1 MKLALHLAFA
11 LLMTAMPSN
20 GRAADVLD
28 AEAQRVAA
36 RFVKLAGS
44 EDNAVALALA
54 LHHGV
59 PVQIVAAGDDDDALP
74 DAITVET
81 PTGPMSWHDVRI
93 ALLHAQDVLLR
104 AGMTRATPA
113 ALQAA
118 LVGGEVDS
126 PSQGRIVVRG
136 VLQMRVE
143 GLSWVDIARVTS
155 PAAPQPAFLGR

>member
-1 MKLALHLAFA
+1 MKLAPRLALA
-11 LLMTAMPSN
+11 LLM
-20 GRAADVLD
+20 AATLATGKAEDALD
-28 AEAQRVAA
+28 PEALRIAT

-54 LHHGV
+54 LHHGK
-59 PVQIVAAGDDDDALP
+59 PVQLLAEGDETGALP
-74 DAITVET
+74 EAITVET

-104 AGMTRATPA
+104 AGYTRPPPGAV
-113 ALQAA
+113 QVA
-118 LVGGEVDS
+118 LVGGELDG
-126 PSQGRIVVRG
+126 PQGHLVVRG

-155 PAAPQPAFLGR
+155 PSSAAPAFLGR

>member
-44 EDNAVALALA
+44 GDNAVALALA

-59 PVQIVAAGDDDDALP
+59 PVQIVAARDDDALP

-104 AGMTRATPA
+104 AGITRATPA

-155 PAAPQPAFLGR
+155 PSAPQPAFLGR

>member
-20 GRAADVLD
+20 DRAADVLD

-59 PVQIVAAGDDDDALP
+59 PVQIVAAGDDGALP

-155 PAAPQPAFLGR
+155 PSAPQPAFLER